1 MTTYRVA
8 DGFNVALGSLTVLVP
23 QPASAGIQYAR
34 QSFAADG
41 TPIKEGPFVEL
52 VWNVLGTKTQ
62 YQSVL
67 NYFGLFN
74 ADSNDV
80 TVYVRDERFDYVRM
94 NGKAIKPLP
103 ENGVQ
108 WRRPFPR
115 NITILVRDLEEST

>member
-1 MTTYRVA
+1 MSDYRVG
-8 DGFNVALGSLTVLVP
+8 DGFDVVYGSLTLLSP
-23 QPASAGIQYAR
+23 QPSSVGLRYAR

-41 TPIKEGPFVEL
+41 TPVNEGPFLEV

-62 YQSVL
+62 YQTIL
-67 NYFGLFN
+67 TAFGLLN

-80 TVYVRDERFDYVRM
+80 TINARDENFDYTRY
-94 NGKAIKPLP
+94 NGKAIKPVP

-115 NITILVRDLEEST
+115 NITILVRDLEASA